1 MKILLAVVFGCMLLL
16 GVNQTM
22 NASASSPSP
31 YILVPA
37 SQLPADDM
45 SAPDAEGVVEDGE
58 AYECRYS
65 PYCQRAAQC
74 TAYCAGGI
82 AVCQNGCCACA
93 S

>member
-1 MKILLAVVFGCMLLL
+1 MKILLAIVFGCMLLL
-16 GVNQTM
+16 GVNQSM

-31 YILVPA
+31 YLLVPA
-37 SQLPADDM
+37 SELSSEE
-45 SAPDAEGVVEDGE
+45 SAPDGEGVVEDGE

-65 PYCQRAAQC
+65 PYCQRASQC